1 MKKPYVAIVDDDSA
15 FAAYLRTF
23 LALRGYEAR
32 CYTRGDEMLASM
44 KQTEAPDVVLLDVM
58 MPGLDGMATLRALKA
73 SRPEAQVIMLSG
85 RNQASTIVE
94 AVRLGAADYVVKPD
108 DPEGLGEIALDVA
121 IKNAIEKNRLVSELT
136 ELRQQ
141 LSDDEDRAVWGNS
154 DKMRGIATVIEQVAD
169 SDVTVL
175 IRGESGVGKELVS
188 RAIHQRSTRRNRPF
202 VKVNCAALP
211 ADLLESELFGHERGA
226 FTGAATTRIGKFEQ
240 ADGGSLML
248 DEIGEMKPAL
258 QAKLLHV
265 LQDAEFTKLGSNK
278 RIEVDVRVIAATNR
292 DLEKMLVSGDFRED
306 LYYRLKVIELTVP
319 ALRERRDEIPTL
331 VDYFIA
337 RYSRKYNR
345 PVRLI
350 SEELQSLFLQ
360 YDFPGNIREL
370 ENMIKRIVVLQDE
383 QLVIR
388 EIQQN
393 LQKVGTAAAAQAAA
407 AVQAVAAVQA
417 AAAQVA
423 ALPQPALAG
432 AVAGAAAGVP
442 GPTSMPGIPP
452 LAPAAP
458 AGVPGTVAQPEADVD
473 AAPEAEAPASAD
485 SLSLAAVAKAAAMKA
500 ERAAIEHT
508 LREVHWNRR
517 KAAQILGVSYKT
529 LLNKIKESGISRG

>member
-1 MKKPYVAIVDDDSA
+1 MKKPYVAIVDDDA
-15 FAAYLRTF
+15 GFAAYLRTF
-23 LALRGYEAR
+23 LSLRGFVAR
-32 CYTRGDEMLASM
+32 CYTRGDELLASM
-44 KQTEAPDVVLLDVM
+44 KQAEAPEVVLLDVM

-121 IKNAIEKNRLVSELT
+121 IKNAIEKNRLVSELS

-141 LSDDEDRAVWGNS
+141 LSDDEDRSVWGNS
-154 DKMRGIATVIEQVAD
+154 EKMRAIATVIEQVAD

-211 ADLLESELFGHERGA
+211 AELLESELFGHERGA

-240 ADGGSLML
+240 ADTGTLML

-278 RIEVDVRVIAATNR
+278 RIQVDVRVVAATNR
-292 DLEKMLVSGDFRED
+292 DLEKMMLSGDFRED

-319 ALRERRDEIPTL
+319 ALRERRDEVPTL
-331 VDYFIA
+331 TDFFVA

-345 PVRLI
+345 PARPI
-350 SEELQSLFLQ
+350 SEHLRQLFLQ
-360 YDFPGNIREL
+360 YEWPGNIREL
-370 ENMIKRIVVLQDE
+370 ENMIKRVVILQDE
-383 QLVIR
+383 QLVVR
-388 EIQQN
+388 EIERNMERQRT
-393 LQKVGTAAAAQAAA
+393 VAAASP
-407 AVQAVAAVQA
+407 AVVA
-417 AAAQVA
+417 
-423 ALPQPALAG
+423 AG
-432 AVAGAAAGVP
+432 AVAVPAGIGAP
-442 GPTSMPGIPP
+442 MPP
-452 LAPAAP
+452 LPYAPSAAAP
-458 AGVPGTVAQPEADVD
+458 AEALPAD
-473 AAPEAEAPASAD
+473 ADGEEAAAAEEPADATGGG
-485 SLSLAAVAKAAAMKA
+485 SLATVAKAAAMKA
-500 ERAAIEHT
+500 ERAAIEQT
-508 LREVHWNRR
+508 LRQVHWNRR

-529 LLNKIKESGISRG
+529 LLNKIKECGISRA

>member
-1 MKKPYVAIVDDDSA
+1 MKKPFVAIVDDDSS
-15 FAAYLRTF
+15 FSAYLRTF
-23 LALRGYEAR
+23 LSLRGYEAR
-32 CYTRGDEMLASM
+32 CYTRGDELLASI
-44 KQTEAPDVVLLDVM
+44 KQNEPPDVILLDVM
-58 MPGLDGMATLRALKA
+58 MPGLDGLATLRALKT
-73 SRPEAQVIMLSG
+73 SKPEAQVIMLSG

-121 IKNAIEKNRLVSELT
+121 IKNAIEKNRLVSELS

-141 LSDDEDRAVWGNS
+141 LSDDEDRSVWGNS
-154 DKMRGIATVIEQVAD
+154 EKMRNIATVIEQVAD

-188 RAIHQRSTRRNRPF
+188 RAIHQRSTRKHRPF

-211 ADLLESELFGHERGA
+211 AELLESELFGHERGA

-240 ADGGSLML
+240 ADTGTLFM

-278 RIEVDVRVIAATNR
+278 RIQVDVRIVAATNR
-292 DLEKMLVSGDFRED
+292 DLEKMMTSGDFRED

-331 VDYFIA
+331 TDFFVA

-345 PVRLI
+345 PLKPI
-350 SEELQSLFLQ
+350 SDELRQLFLQ
-360 YDFPGNIREL
+360 YEWPGNIREL
-370 ENMIKRIVVLQDE
+370 ENMIKRVVILQDE
-383 QLVIR
+383 HLVVR
-388 EIQQN
+388 EIERNMQR
-393 LQKVGTAAAAQAAA
+393 AAAAP
-407 AVQAVAAVQA
+407 VAVAA
-417 AAAQVA
+417 
-423 ALPQPALAG
+423 PAF
-432 AVAGAAAGVP
+432 AAAGYVP
-442 GPTSMPGIPP
+442 AMPGVPQAPP
-452 LAPAAP
+452 AYAPPPVADLEAVDDDTESEPAAP
-458 AGVPGTVAQPEADVD
+458 ETGGE
-473 AAPEAEAPASAD
+473 
-485 SLSLAAVAKAAAMKA
+485 SLAVVAKAAAMKA
-500 ERAAIEHT
+500 ERAAIEQT
-508 LREVHWNRR
+508 LRQVHWNRR

-529 LLNKIKESGISRG
+529 LLNKIKECGISRA

>member
-1 MKKPYVAIVDDDSA
+1 MKNPYVAIVDDDSS

-23 LALRGYEAR
+23 LSLRGYEAR
-32 CYTRGDEMLASM
+32 CYTRGDELLASM
-44 KQTEAPDVVLLDVM
+44 KQSEAPDVVLLDVM
-58 MPGLDGMATLRALKA
+58 MPGLDGLATLKALKA

-121 IKNAIEKNRLVSELT
+121 IKNAIEKNRLVSELS

-154 DKMRGIATVIEQVAD
+154 EKMRGIATVIEQVSD

-175 IRGESGVGKELVS
+175 IRGESGVGKELVA

-211 ADLLESELFGHERGA
+211 AELLESELFGHERGA
-226 FTGAATTRIGKFEQ
+226 FTGAANTRIGKFEQ
-240 ADGGSLML
+240 ADTGTLML

-278 RIEVDVRVIAATNR
+278 RIQVDVRIVAATNR
-292 DLEKMLVSGDFRED
+292 DLEKMMISGEFRED

-319 ALRERRDEIPTL
+319 ALRERPDEVPTL
-331 VDYFIA
+331 TDFFVA

-345 PVRLI
+345 PLKPI
-350 SEELQSLFLQ
+350 SEELRHLFLH
-360 YDFPGNIREL
+360 YEWPGNIREL
-370 ENMIKRIVVLQDE
+370 ENMIKRVVILQDE
-383 QLVIR
+383 QLVVR
-388 EIQQN
+388 EIQRNMQRHAAS
-393 LQKVGTAAAAQAAA
+393 LVAAPIAMPAVVAAAAAMP
-407 AVQAVAAVQA
+407 V
-417 AAAQVA
+417 
-423 ALPQPALAG
+423 G
-432 AVAGAAAGVP
+432 AGVGSLP
-442 GPTSMPGIPP
+442 GSFGPP
-452 LAPAAP
+452 
-458 AGVPGTVAQPEADVD
+458 PEPVSDADDVG
-473 AAPEAEAPASAD
+473 AESAEETGG
-485 SLSLAAVAKAAAMKA
+485 SLASVAKAAAMKA
-500 ERAAIEHT
+500 ERAAIEQT
-508 LREVHWNRR
+508 LRQVHWNRR

-529 LLNKIKESGISRG
+529 LLNKIKECGISRA

>member
-32 CYTRGDEMLASM
+32 TYTRGDEMLASM
-44 KQTEAPDVVLLDVM
+44 KETESPDVVLLDVM
-58 MPGLDGMATLRALKA
+58 MPGLDGLATLRALK
-73 SRPEAQVIMLSG
+73 STRPEAQVIMLSG

-188 RAIHQRSTRRNRPF
+188 RAIHQRSTRHNRPF

-226 FTGAATTRIGKFEQ
+226 FTGAATTRVGKFEQ
-240 ADGGSLML
+240 ADGGTLML

-278 RIEVDVRVIAATNR
+278 RIEVDVRVVAATNR
-292 DLEKMLVSGDFRED
+292 DLEKMMISGDFRED

-319 ALRERRDEIPTL
+319 SLRERRDEIPTL
-331 VDYFIA
+331 IDYFIA

-345 PVRLI
+345 PVRVI
-350 SEELQSLFLQ
+350 SDELRQLFLQ

-370 ENMIKRIVVLQDE
+370 ENMIKRIVILQDE

-393 LQKVGTAAAAQAAA
+393 LQKAAAAATQIAVAPLPMPAQVALASGAPVPVAPNGLPLSPPFPVQPVPVVPA
-407 AVQAVAAVQA
+407 AVQPVAAA
-417 AAAQVA
+417 
-423 ALPQPALAG
+423 PE
-432 AVAGAAAGVP
+432 
-442 GPTSMPGIPP
+442 
-452 LAPAAP
+452 PAAP
-458 AGVPGTVAQPEADVD
+458 ESVEFSKDEGT
-473 AAPEAEAPASAD
+473 
-485 SLSLAAVAKAAAMKA
+485 SLASVAKAAAMRA
-500 ERAAIEHT
+500 ERTAIEQT
-508 LREVHWNRR
+508 LRQVHWNRR

-529 LLNKIKESGISRG
+529 LLNKIKESGISRA

>member
-1 MKKPYVAIVDDDSA
+1 MKKPFVAIVDDDSS

-23 LALRGYEAR
+23 LSLRGYEAR
-32 CYTRGDEMLASM
+32 TYTRGDELLASM
-44 KQTEAPDVVLLDVM
+44 KQAEPPDVVLLDVM
-58 MPGLDGMATLRALKA
+58 MPGLDGLATLRALKT

-121 IKNAIEKNRLVSELT
+121 IKNAIEKNRLVSELS

-141 LSDDEDRAVWGNS
+141 LSDDEDRSVWGNS
-154 DKMRGIATVIEQVAD
+154 EKMRSISTVIEQVAD
-169 SDVTVL
+169 SDITVL

-211 ADLLESELFGHERGA
+211 AELLESELFGHERGA

-240 ADGGSLML
+240 ADGGTLLM

-278 RIEVDVRVIAATNR
+278 RINVDVRVVAATNR
-292 DLEKMLVSGDFRED
+292 DLERMMAAGEFRED

-319 ALRERRDEIPTL
+319 ALRERPDEVPTL
-331 VDYFIA
+331 TDFFVA

-345 PVRLI
+345 PLKPI
-350 SEELQSLFLQ
+350 SDQLRQLFLQ
-360 YDFPGNIREL
+360 YDWPGNIREL
-370 ENMIKRIVVLQDE
+370 ENMIKRVVILQDE

-388 EIQQN
+388 EIERNMQR
-393 LQKVGTAAAAQAAA
+393 VAPVAVAAPVPAYAAAAAYPVVTSGGGTA
-407 AVQAVAAVQA
+407 
-417 AAAQVA
+417 
-423 ALPQPALAG
+423 PPAY
-432 AVAGAAAGVP
+432 
-442 GPTSMPGIPP
+442 
-452 LAPAAP
+452 APAPP
-458 AGVPGTVAQPEADVD
+458 AFEPEVEDSGGE
-473 AAPEAEAPASAD
+473 EAEAANGGGG
-485 SLSLAAVAKAAAMKA
+485 SLASVAKAAAMKA
-500 ERAAIEHT
+500 ERAAIEQT
-508 LREVHWNRR
+508 LQQVHWNRR

-529 LLNKIKESGISRG
+529 LLNKIKECGISRA

>member
-23 LALRGYEAR
+23 LSLRGYEAR
-32 CYTRGDEMLASM
+32 CYTRGDEILASM
-44 KQTEAPDVVLLDVM
+44 KQNEPPDVVLLDVM
-58 MPGLDGMATLRALKA
+58 MPGLDGLATLRALKG

-85 RNQASTIVE
+85 RNQVSTIVE

-121 IKNAIEKNRLVSELT
+121 IKNAIEKNRLVTELS

-141 LSDDEDRAVWGNS
+141 LSDDQDRSVWGNS
-154 DKMRGIATVIEQVAD
+154 EKMRAIATVIEQVAD

-188 RAIHQRSTRRNRPF
+188 RAIHQRSTRRNKPF

-211 ADLLESELFGHERGA
+211 AELLESELFGHERGA

-240 ADGGSLML
+240 ADGGTLML

-278 RIEVDVRVIAATNR
+278 RIEVDVRVVAATNR
-292 DLEKMLVSGDFRED
+292 DLEKMMLSGDFRED

-319 ALRERRDEIPTL
+319 SLRDRRDEVATL
-331 VDYFIA
+331 TDFFIA
-337 RYSRKYNR
+337 RYARKYKR
-345 PVRLI
+345 PANPI
-350 SEELQSLFLQ
+350 SDELRQLFNQ
-360 YDFPGNIREL
+360 YDWPGNIREL
-370 ENMIKRIVVLQDE
+370 ENMIKRVVILQDE

-388 EIQQN
+388 EIRQN
-393 LQKVGTAAAAQAAA
+393 MARMA
-407 AVQAVAAVQA
+407 AVAS
-417 AAAQVA
+417 
-423 ALPQPALAG
+423 QPA
-432 AVAGAAAGVP
+432 VEPVVMHAAEVRSGFPPPYTSPVVP
-442 GPTSMPGIPP
+442 
-452 LAPAAP
+452 
-458 AGVPGTVAQPEADVD
+458 
-473 AAPEAEAPASAD
+473 APEPVDDDANDAPVEETD
-485 SLSLAAVAKAAAMKA
+485 GSLAAVAKAAAIKA

-508 LREVHWNRR
+508 LRQVHWNRR

-529 LLNKIKESGISRG
+529 LLNKIKECGISRGAYEVAGH